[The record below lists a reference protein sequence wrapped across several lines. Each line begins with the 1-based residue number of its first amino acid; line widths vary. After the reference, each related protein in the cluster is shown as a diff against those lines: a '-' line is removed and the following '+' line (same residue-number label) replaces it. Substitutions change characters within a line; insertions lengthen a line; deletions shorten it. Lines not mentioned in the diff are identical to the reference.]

1 MTLEVC
7 TDGNTT
13 HEAWNMTR
21 RARDKTRGLEH
32 DKRMYA
38 RIVSGLRAGQ
48 SLEHDTRGLHRPAHD
63 TRGLEQDT
71 RVLGH
76 DTRGPNTTGRAKHK
90 TRETR
95 EACNM
100 TLEVCTDGHTTHE
113 AWNMTREARNATP
126 TRERHERPAT

>member
-48 SLEHDTRGLHRPAHD
+48 SLEHDTRGLHRREHD
-63 TRGLEQDT
+63 TRGLEHDTRVLEHDT

-76 DTRGPNTTGRAKHK
+76 DTRSPEHDT
-90 TRETR
+90 TREK
-95 EACNM
+95 
-100 TLEVCTDGHTTHE
+100 
-113 AWNMTREARNATP
+113 
-126 TRERHERPAT
+126 HERPGT